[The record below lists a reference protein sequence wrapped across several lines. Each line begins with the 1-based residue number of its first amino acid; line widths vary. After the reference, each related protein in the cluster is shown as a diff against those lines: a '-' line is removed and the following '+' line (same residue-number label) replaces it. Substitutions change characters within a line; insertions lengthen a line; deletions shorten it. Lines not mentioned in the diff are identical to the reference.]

1 MAITWATVQ
10 TITQLTSVV
19 NTEQRSTN
27 LDLTASYLTNIEVI
41 ANSDQTTPTDT
52 IIIRIYRSHDN
63 STFDDEPW
71 QEFSFLPDD
80 TNNYQKSFDVPMC
93 RHIELGVESSGAV
106 DTYVVDA
113 SYQRI
118 TAI

>member
-1 MAITWATVQ
+1 MAITWAANQ

-19 NTEQRSTN
+19 DTEQLSTA
-27 LDLTASYLTNIEVI
+27 LDLVASYLTNVTII
-41 ANSDQTTPTDT
+41 ANSDQTTPTDKL
-52 IIIRIYRSHDN
+52 IVRIYRSRDGTN
-63 STFDDEPW
+63 FDDVPW

-80 TNNYQKSFDVPMC
+80 TNDHRKSFDISMC
-93 RHIELGVESSGAV
+93 IQVKLGVESEGTT

-113 SYQRI
+113 DYRRA

>member
-1 MAITWATVQ
+1 MPPTWAANQ

-19 NTEQRSTN
+19 DTEQLSTA
-27 LDLTASYLTNIEVI
+27 LDLVASYLTNVTII

-52 IIIRIYRSHDN
+52 IIVRVYRSRDGTN
-63 STFDDEPW
+63 FDDEPY
-71 QEFSFLPDD
+71 ESFSFLPDD
-80 TNNYQKSFDVPMC
+80 TNDYRKSFDIPMC
-93 RHIELGVESSGAV
+93 IQVKLGLESAGST

-113 SYQRI
+113 DYRRL